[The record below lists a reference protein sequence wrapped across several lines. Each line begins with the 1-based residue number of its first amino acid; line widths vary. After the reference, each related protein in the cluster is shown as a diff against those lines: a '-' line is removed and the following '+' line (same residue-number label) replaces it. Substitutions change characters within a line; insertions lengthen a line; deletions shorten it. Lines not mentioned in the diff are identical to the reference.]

1 MLLLV
6 WRRKLWGFG
15 GRPQDA
21 DILPASQIENSGGE
35 MIKRLIHW
43 LILWWARWSFVVSL
57 DHVHYVLRCL
67 IYRLDLCTDR
77 NVQRGV
83 GYSHAW
89 IPCYTLLICNY
100 INIQPWMSYVSAKSI
115 DTENNLV
122 LDVQEYWINWAYG
135 NAKPTRSLN
144 INSCVCSPEIFS
156 WLQRSDRIT
165 DLCCTLS

>member
-1 MLLLV
+1 MAILWKKHTVHIRSSSIPCSKESLIKSGTWSEHHSWVFQYFWIMLLLV

-89 IPCYTLLICNY
+89 IPCYTLLICND
-100 INIQPWMSYVSAKSI
+100 INIQPWMSYVSTKCI
-115 DTENNLV
+115 DPENNLV
-122 LDVQEYWINWAYG
+122 LDTGI
-135 NAKPTRSLN
+135 LN
-144 INSCVCSPEIFS
+144 
-156 WLQRSDRIT
+156 
-165 DLCCTLS
+165 